1 MSARQHPKPPRPTWA
16 EPIYLDASALVKLF
30 IPEPESEALNQ
41 ALVGAED
48 VILSDLALTEMA
60 SALGRR
66 TREGRL
72 AVVESRRLYREAEKL
87 AASCRRAELTP
98 PIHRRAERLLL
109 SSLDLPLRA
118 LDALHVATALDAE
131 AATLVTY
138 DPRLRDAAAPQGL
151 FVAPEVLG

>member
-1 MSARQHPKPPRPTWA
+1 VSARQRPKPPRPTWA
-16 EPIYLDASALVKLF
+16 EPIYLDASALAKLF
-30 IPEPESEALNQ
+30 VSEPESEALNQ

-72 AVVESRRLYREAEKL
+72 AVMEARRLYREAEKL
-87 AASCRRAELTP
+87 AASCRRADLAP

-109 SSLDLPLRA
+109 SSLVLPLRA
-118 LDALHVATALDAE
+118 LDALHVATALDAD
-131 AATLVTY
+131 AATLVSY
-138 DPRLRDAAAPQGL
+138 DPRLREAAAAQGL
-151 FVAPEVLG
+151 FVAPDAVR